1 MDPRAKLSIGMPVY
15 NGERYLDHTISSILG
30 QTFRDFELIISNNAS
45 TDRTEEICRGFES
58 MDPRIKYFQQSR
70 NIGAAANYNF
80 TCDQATGQYFK
91 WAAHDDYLAP
101 TYLEKCVAAL
111 DRNPRAVLASSTNL
125 IVDDEERVLEV
136 NRPMTP
142 ESTSRRASVRLAARL
157 RQRRCIEVFG
167 VVRTEIMAKS
177 MRHGVYIGSDRVL
190 LAEWAMLGPFEFVDE
205 PLFFNRDHPDR
216 SIRILRSS
224 GSRAQ
229 LATWYDPTRA
239 NRHLF
244 PTWTAYS
251 EYIRLIGKHVPQRGE
266 RLRCYLAVVR
276 SLPRRRANFYLVLEP
291 LMAIDA
297 RVFSLARWVG
307 DRLDRSPRARSRAD

>member
-1 MDPRAKLSIGMPVY
+1 
-15 NGERYLDHTISSILG
+15 
-30 QTFRDFELIISNNAS
+30 
-45 TDRTEEICRGFES
+45 
-58 MDPRIKYFQQSR
+58 
-70 NIGAAANYNF
+70 
-80 TCDQATGQYFK
+80 
-91 WAAHDDYLAP
+91 
-101 TYLEKCVAAL
+101 
-111 DRNPRAVLASSTNL
+111 VLASSTNL